1 MVWNADLKRE
11 IPEGWIRGVF
21 SDIANI
27 LVVGRHLVSHLAI
40 FTLVSFAINFSLVEM
55 LIESCLKYTKNKNV
69 GYVSHFTRYDF
80 SIVANH

>member
-21 SDIANI
+21 YDIANI
-27 LVVGRHLVSHLAI
+27 LVVGRHLVSHLVI

-55 LIESCLKYTKNKNV
+55 LIESCLK
-69 GYVSHFTRYDF
+69 
-80 SIVANH
+80 